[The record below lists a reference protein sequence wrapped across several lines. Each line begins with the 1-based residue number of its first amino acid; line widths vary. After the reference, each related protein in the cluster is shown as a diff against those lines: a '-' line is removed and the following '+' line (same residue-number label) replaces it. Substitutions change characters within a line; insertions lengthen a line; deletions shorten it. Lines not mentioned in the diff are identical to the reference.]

1 MCIFPGEGGSPV
13 FTYQRIYEANL
24 VRTAI
29 YAFHA
34 LVIKQETH
42 LRAAQRGVPMAHRPV
57 SASQRQRCTCALP
70 FHPAR
75 GVPFDPSCQFI
86 SK

>member
-1 MCIFPGEGGSPV
+1 MYIFPGDGGGPV

-29 YAFHA
+29 YASHA

-42 LRAAQRGVPMAHRPV
+42 LRAAQRGVPTAHR
-57 SASQRQRCTCALP
+57 L
-70 FHPAR
+70 
-75 GVPFDPSCQFI
+75 
-86 SK
+86 